1 VADSES
7 GRKREGVRD
16 RERQTERERE
26 GRREW
31 ERGDLGENG
40 MLGVERGSKHAGLCA
55 KSTTLGRVRPTLN
68 PEHRPEIRV

>member
-1 VADSES
+1 MQLSKAEREREHKVADSAS

-40 MLGVERGSKHAGLCA
+40 MLGGEGKQTRRALC
-55 KSTTLGRVRPTLN
+55 
-68 PEHRPEIRV
+68 

>member
-1 VADSES
+1 MADSES

-16 RERQTERERE
+16 R
-26 GRREW
+26 RREKGRAG
-31 ERGDLGENG
+31 ESGREEILGKMECW
-40 MLGVERGSKHAGLCA
+40 VERGSKHAGLCA